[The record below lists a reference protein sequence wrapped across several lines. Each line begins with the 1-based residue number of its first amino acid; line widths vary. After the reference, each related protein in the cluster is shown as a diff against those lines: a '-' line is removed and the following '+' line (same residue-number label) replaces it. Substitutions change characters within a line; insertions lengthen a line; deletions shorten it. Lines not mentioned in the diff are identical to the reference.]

1 VESYPN
7 ASSDV
12 QQAFHLDPN
21 AYYVAIV
28 GYRSLA
34 HLITKAGLDIAED
47 EAFRNLEQC
56 FGNVLDHLR
65 SAIETLDAVL
75 AEAGLPEG
83 ARGDAY
89 PPTFLTCLTE
99 GVSQRLARVA
109 LEKGFAIGAIIPCRG
124 YGSDMQTNDREL
136 YEWLRSKAKLH
147 VYLDNSDCGT
157 EAIEIAT
164 RRMLDMADTVIAVW
178 DGHVYAQDDDNVLAA
193 VEYSARTYRDLIF
206 INPLTL
212 DVVP

>member
-1 VESYPN
+1 MESYPN
-7 ASSDV
+7 ASSHV

-47 EAFRNLEQC
+47 EAFHNLEQC

-75 AEAGLPEG
+75 AEAGLSEG

-89 PPTFLTCLTE
+89 PPTFLTCLAE

-124 YGSDMQTNDREL
+124 YGAEMQTNDREL
-136 YEWLRSKAKLH
+136 YEWLRSKAKLQIY
-147 VYLDNSDCGT
+147 VENSDCGP
-157 EAIEIAT
+157 EAIAIAT
-164 RRMLDMADTVIAVW
+164 RRMLDMADTVIAIW
-178 DGHVYAQDDDNVLAA
+178 DGDVYAQEDDEVSPAI
-193 VEYSARTYRDLIF
+193 EYAMQTHRDLIF

-212 DVVP
+212 DVIA